1 MNATKQQKDHFSRA
15 TRRLRMSARRSHQM
29 DSLLAELG
37 MTYTE
42 IDDALVLDIGVVS
55 AQFYP
60 ARRDSAEMEAIKRLM
75 IAILV
80 DAVRCYRMGQRQV
93 LTGVEALEASAWIF
107 GTYAEFPFSFINV
120 CTELGVCP
128 DRIRQQLRESDKQAV
143 VGGWPKMLRRPPI
156 RTLGISGE
164 HGRSRCLSSWERAD
178 KQLSQSGS

>member
-1 MNATKQQKDHFSRA
+1 MN
-15 TRRLRMSARRSHQM
+15 
-29 DSLLAELG
+29 SLLAELG
-37 MTYTE
+37 MTDTE
-42 IDDALVLDIGVVS
+42 IDDALVLDIGVVP

-60 ARRDSAEMEAIKRLM
+60 ARRNSAELEAIKRLM

-93 LTGVEALEASAWIF
+93 VKRVEALEASSWIF
-107 GTYAEFPFSFINV
+107 GTYDEFPFSFINV

-143 VGGWPKMLRRPPI
+143 VGGRPKMLRRPPI

-164 HGRSRCLSSWERAD
+164 HGRTRCSSPWDR
-178 KQLSQSGS
+178 KLVKRGGSSQLSQSGS